1 MRSGTKFVY
10 FQTSL
15 MLSSYMNWINV
26 TLMPLNIQYI
36 LCTIPAIKDNN
47 NIHLKFSTSIFIQFI
62 SVQAFCNRFN
72 CITSAQNTFNIF
84 VEFNRD
90 ISLHSKQFISVA
102 SNEKTIEN
110 ACHVLHLL
118 NTHRRTKQSGDKRYT
133 SCFAVK
139 CKYKI

>member
-26 TLMPLNIQYI
+26 TLIPLYI
-36 LCTIPAIKDNN
+36 VHTADIVGIKDNN
-47 NIHLKFSTSIFIQFI
+47 NIHLKCSTSIFIQFI

-72 CITSAQNTFNIF
+72 WIPSAQNTFNIF
-84 VEFNRD
+84 VKFNRD
-90 ISLHSKQFISVA
+90 ISLHSKQFILVA

-118 NTHRRTKQSGDKRYT
+118 NTRRRTKQSGDKRYT